1 MIDLEKKEDL
11 ETLLLNN
18 KLVLL
23 DFIATWCGPCRMLI
37 PILEKVQN
45 QLEELVIIKV
55 NIEKFPEIAD
65 EYSIQ
70 AVPTLVLLRD
80 GIEVAN
86 HFGFVS
92 SGSLIDWI
100 NDN

>member
-11 ETLLLNN
+11 DSLLNN
-18 KLVLL
+18 PVVLL
-23 DFIATWCGPCRMLI
+23 DFWATWCGPCRMLF

-45 QLEELVIIKV
+45 QLETLVIVKI
-55 NIEKFPEIAD
+55 NIEMFPDIAA
-65 EYSIQ
+65 EYNIQ

>member
-11 ETLLLNN
+11 DSLLNHPV
-18 KLVLL
+18 VLL
-23 DFIATWCGPCRMLI
+23 DFWATWCGPCRMLF

-45 QLEELVIIKV
+45 QLETLVIVKI
-55 NIEKFPEIAD
+55 NIEMFPDIAA
-65 EYSIQ
+65 EYNIQ
-70 AVPTLVLLRD
+70 AVPTLVLLRN